1 MLTIV
6 HITYHDET
14 NIGSC
19 PIGQTGGFE
28 NADGNGEIHC
38 FRIFDGV
45 SVMLMQLE
53 MGSYT
58 EIRTQVGVLE
68 VNFCINGRFETSFS
82 MRSHVLLKPG
92 DMAISC
98 YDGLHGTKSE
108 SHFPLGYY
116 EGLCLEIDPAAAGHW
131 IRLNAPAFPID
142 FTALKQ
148 NLLGSKWYMVGPAG
162 PRCEHVFRELYE
174 SASYAERGFLQLK
187 VLELMLLLGRIPQE
201 RAADP
206 YCSAEQTALAHH
218 LRDHLLT
225 NREGYVSLAQLAA
238 EHAISVSHLQKL
250 FKQTYGMPVYHYIKE
265 YRLEQIAASAAEH
278 SDSQWTFIKG
288 NLADKALI
296 DKIFADYKPEIVVN
310 LAAQAGVR
318 YSITNPDAYIES
330 NLIGFYNILE
340 ACRHSYDEGH
350 TPVEHLVY
358 ASSSSVYGSN
368 KKVPYSTDDKVDNP
382 VSLYAA
388 TKKSNELMAHAYSK
402 LYNIPSTGLR
412 FFTVYGPAGRPDMAY
427 FGFTNKLLKG
437 ETIQIFNYGN
447 CKRDFTYVDDIV
459 EGVVRVMQGAP
470 ERKNGEDGLPVPPY
484 AVYNIGNQNPEN
496 LLDFVQILQEELIRA
511 GVLPEDYDFEAHKKL
526 VPMQPG
532 DVPVTYADTS
542 ALERDFGYK
551 PSTSLREGLRK
562 FAEWYAKFYK

>member
-1 MLTIV
+1 MTIV
-6 HITYHDET
+6 HITYHDKN

-148 NLLGSKWYMVGPAG
+148 NLLGSKWYMVGSAG
-162 PRCEHVFRELYE
+162 SRCEHVFRELYE
-174 SASYAERGFLQLK
+174 SASYADHTVLQLK
-187 VLELMLLLGRIPQE
+187 VLELLLLLERIPQE
-201 RAADP
+201 SGMDS
-206 YCSAEQTALAHH
+206 YYSAEQTLLAHH

-238 EHAISVSHLQKL
+238 EHEMSVSHLQKL
-250 FKQTYGMPVYHYIKE
+250 FKQVYGVPVYRYIKE
-265 YRLEQIAASAAEH
+265 YRLEQAAVELVRSRKPITEIAQHAGYDNASKFSE
-278 SDSQWTFIKG
+278 SFKKRYGKTPSRYR
-288 NLADKALI
+288 ADKTNAV
-296 DKIFADYKPEIVVN
+296 K
-310 LAAQAGVR
+310 R
-318 YSITNPDAYIES
+318 SIE
-330 NLIGFYNILE
+330 
-340 ACRHSYDEGH
+340 
-350 TPVEHLVY
+350 
-358 ASSSSVYGSN
+358 
-368 KKVPYSTDDKVDNP
+368 
-382 VSLYAA
+382 
-388 TKKSNELMAHAYSK
+388 TKTE
-402 LYNIPSTGLR
+402 
-412 FFTVYGPAGRPDMAY
+412 
-427 FGFTNKLLKG
+427 
-437 ETIQIFNYGN
+437 
-447 CKRDFTYVDDIV
+447 
-459 EGVVRVMQGAP
+459 
-470 ERKNGEDGLPVPPY
+470 
-484 AVYNIGNQNPEN
+484 
-496 LLDFVQILQEELIRA
+496 
-511 GVLPEDYDFEAHKKL
+511 
-526 VPMQPG
+526 
-532 DVPVTYADTS
+532 
-542 ALERDFGYK
+542 
-551 PSTSLREGLRK
+551 
-562 FAEWYAKFYK
+562 

>member
-1 MLTIV
+1 MID
-6 HITYHDET
+6 IIFHDET
-14 NIGSC
+14 GMGSAF
-19 PIGQTGGFE
+19 PAQADGFE
-28 NADGNGEIHC
+28 KADGSGEIHYY
-38 FRIFDGV
+38 RLFDGV
-45 SVMLMQLE
+45 GILLLRLE
-53 MGSYT
+53 METYT

-225 NREGYVSLAQLAA
+225 NREGCVSLAQLAA

-265 YRLEQIAASAAEH
+265 YRLEQAAVELVRSRKPITEIAQHAGYDNASKFSE
-278 SDSQWTFIKG
+278 SFKKRYGKTPSRYR
-288 NLADKALI
+288 ADKTNAV
-296 DKIFADYKPEIVVN
+296 K
-310 LAAQAGVR
+310 R
-318 YSITNPDAYIES
+318 SIE
-330 NLIGFYNILE
+330 
-340 ACRHSYDEGH
+340 
-350 TPVEHLVY
+350 
-358 ASSSSVYGSN
+358 
-368 KKVPYSTDDKVDNP
+368 
-382 VSLYAA
+382 
-388 TKKSNELMAHAYSK
+388 TKTE
-402 LYNIPSTGLR
+402 
-412 FFTVYGPAGRPDMAY
+412 
-427 FGFTNKLLKG
+427 
-437 ETIQIFNYGN
+437 
-447 CKRDFTYVDDIV
+447 
-459 EGVVRVMQGAP
+459 
-470 ERKNGEDGLPVPPY
+470 
-484 AVYNIGNQNPEN
+484 
-496 LLDFVQILQEELIRA
+496 
-511 GVLPEDYDFEAHKKL
+511 
-526 VPMQPG
+526 
-532 DVPVTYADTS
+532 
-542 ALERDFGYK
+542 
-551 PSTSLREGLRK
+551 
-562 FAEWYAKFYK
+562 

>member
-1 MLTIV
+1 MID
-6 HITYHDET
+6 IIFHDET
-14 NIGSC
+14 GMGSAF
-19 PIGQTGGFE
+19 PAQADGFE
-28 NADGNGEIHC
+28 KADGSGEIHYY
-38 FRIFDGV
+38 RLFDGV
-45 SVMLMQLE
+45 GILLLRLE
-53 MGSYT
+53 METYT
-58 EIRTQVGVLE
+58 EMRTQVGVLE

-225 NREGYVSLAQLAA
+225 NREGCVSLAQLAA

-265 YRLEQIAASAAEH
+265 YRLEQAAVELVRSRKPITEIAQHAGYDNASKFSE
-278 SDSQWTFIKG
+278 SFKKRYGKTPSRYR
-288 NLADKALI
+288 ADKTNAV
-296 DKIFADYKPEIVVN
+296 K
-310 LAAQAGVR
+310 R
-318 YSITNPDAYIES
+318 SIE
-330 NLIGFYNILE
+330 
-340 ACRHSYDEGH
+340 
-350 TPVEHLVY
+350 
-358 ASSSSVYGSN
+358 
-368 KKVPYSTDDKVDNP
+368 
-382 VSLYAA
+382 
-388 TKKSNELMAHAYSK
+388 TKTE
-402 LYNIPSTGLR
+402 
-412 FFTVYGPAGRPDMAY
+412 
-427 FGFTNKLLKG
+427 
-437 ETIQIFNYGN
+437 
-447 CKRDFTYVDDIV
+447 
-459 EGVVRVMQGAP
+459 
-470 ERKNGEDGLPVPPY
+470 
-484 AVYNIGNQNPEN
+484 
-496 LLDFVQILQEELIRA
+496 
-511 GVLPEDYDFEAHKKL
+511 
-526 VPMQPG
+526 
-532 DVPVTYADTS
+532 
-542 ALERDFGYK
+542 
-551 PSTSLREGLRK
+551 
-562 FAEWYAKFYK
+562 